1 MTGVDRWTVVTRPNA
16 DPRVRLFC
24 FPYAGGSAA
33 IYRTWGEVLP
43 PDIEVQAV
51 QLPGREWRL
60 KEEPYT
66 RVLPLVEELAVV
78 LKNLFETP
86 FAFFGHSLGA
96 ILSFELAREL
106 RRRGLPAP
114 EYVFLSGHHAP
125 QLPRLE
131 RDIHDAPDEHFYQG
145 LRRLEGTPE
154 ELLENEEL
162 MELLLPAM
170 RADFAMAETYELAP
184 EPPLDC
190 PLSVFG
196 GLGDPHTDRP
206 KLEPW
211 AEHTTG
217 DFKLRMVPGGHF
229 FVNEARDLILRAVF
243 QDLMGVQRRQG

>member
-1 MTGVDRWTVVTRPNA
+1 VTRPNP
-16 DPRVRLFC
+16 DPRVRLVC
-24 FPYAGGSAA
+24 FPYAGGSSAT
-33 IYRTWGEVLP
+33 YRTWGEILP

-66 RVLPLVEELAVV
+66 SVVALVEELAVV
-78 LKNLFETP
+78 LKDVFETP

-96 ILSFELAREL
+96 IISFELAREL
-106 RRRGLPAP
+106 RRRGLASP
-114 EYVFLSGHHAP
+114 ERLFLSAHRAP
-125 QLPRLE
+125 QLPKLE
-131 RDIHDAPDEHFYQG
+131 IDIHDAPDEDFYEG

-154 ELLENEEL
+154 ELLENREL
-162 MELLLPAM
+162 MELLIPAM

-196 GLGDPHTDRP
+196 GLGDLLTDRP

-211 AEHTTG
+211 AEHTMG
-217 DFKLRMVPGGHF
+217 EFKLRMVPGGHF
-229 FVNEARDLILRAVF
+229 FVDEARDLVLRAVF
-243 QDLMGVQRRQG
+243 QDLMPVQRRHA

>member
-43 PDIEVQAV
+43 PDVEVQAV

-78 LKNLFETP
+78 LKGLLETP

-96 ILSFELAREL
+96 IVSFELAREL

-114 EYVFLSGHHAP
+114 EHLFLSGHSAP
-125 QLPRLE
+125 QLPRE
-131 RDIHDAPDEHFYQG
+131 EPDIHDAPDELFYEG
-145 LRRLEGTPE
+145 LRRLDGTPD
-154 ELLENEEL
+154 ELLSNEEL

-190 PLSVFG
+190 PLSIFG
-196 GLGDPHTDRP
+196 GLGDLATDRA

-217 DFKLRMVPGGHF
+217 EFKLRMVPGGHF
-229 FVNEARDLILRAVF
+229 FVNESRDLILRAVF
-243 QDLMGVQRRQG
+243 QDLMPVQRRHG